1 MKKCEKLNEFT
12 ARVPWVN
19 VNPDS
24 IKEIQYNDHSF
35 KQTVTDFMNHTTLSC
50 TSSKQ
55 IWKGKKE
62 IDLGVLNVWC

>member
-12 ARVPWVN
+12 ARAPWVN

-24 IKEIQYNDHSF
+24 IKEIQHNDNSF
-35 KQTVTDFMNHTTLSC
+35 KQTVTDFMNHTTLSR

-55 IWKGKKE
+55 IWREKKE